1 MKKDLKNDEVNSM
14 EVVGEI
20 QKPEQKEE
28 ATPST
33 IYEFVIDYVESKS
46 EKDESV
52 QALVAVAT
60 RGPLYESNFSKTSNN
75 LMELID
81 ECRESAEKDG
91 CTPEK
96 FSVLFTPRL
105 CDIIK
110 DQTIVEVRN
119 TILSKISQ
127 KEVYYKELSEDD
139 IAIQD
144 ESSRKMFNVVSKT
157 LGKIKEDL
165 LK

>member
-14 EVVGEI
+14 EVVGDI
-20 QKPEQKEE
+20 QEPEQKEV
-28 ATPST
+28 TPIT
-33 IYEFVIDYVESKS
+33 IYEFVVDYVESKS
-46 EKDESV
+46 EKDELI

-60 RGPLYESNFSKTSNN
+60 RGPLYESNFSRTSSN

-81 ECRESAEKDG
+81 ECRESATKDG
-91 CTPEK
+91 CTPEG

-110 DQTIVEVRN
+110 DQTIVEVRS

-127 KEVYYKELSEDD
+127 KEVYYKELSEDE

-144 ESSRKMFNVVSKT
+144 ESSRKMFDVVSKT
-157 LGKIKEDL
+157 LGRIKEDL

>member
-14 EVVGEI
+14 EVVGDI
-20 QKPEQKEE
+20 QEPEQKEV
-28 ATPST
+28 TPIT
-33 IYEFVIDYVESKS
+33 IYEFVVDYVESKS
-46 EKDESV
+46 EKDELI

-60 RGPLYESNFSKTSNN
+60 RGPLYESNFSRTSSN

-81 ECRESAEKDG
+81 ECRESATKDG
-91 CTPEK
+91 GTPEG

-110 DQTIVEVRN
+110 DQTIVEVRS

-127 KEVYYKELSEDD
+127 KEVYYKELSEDE

-144 ESSRKMFNVVSKT
+144 ESSRKMFDVVSKT

>member
-14 EVVGEI
+14 EVVGDI
-20 QKPEQKEE
+20 QEPEQKEV
-28 ATPST
+28 TPIT
-33 IYEFVIDYVESKS
+33 IYEFVVDYVESKS
-46 EKDESV
+46 EKDELIQV
-52 QALVAVAT
+52 LVAVAT
-60 RGPLYESNFSKTSNN
+60 RGPLYESNFSRTSSN

-81 ECRESAEKDG
+81 ECRESATKDG
-91 CTPEK
+91 CTPEG

-110 DQTIVEVRN
+110 DQTIVEVRS

-127 KEVYYKELSEDD
+127 KEVYYKELSEDE

-144 ESSRKMFNVVSKT
+144 ESSRKMFDVVSKT

>member
-14 EVVGEI
+14 EVVGDI
-20 QKPEQKEE
+20 QEPEQKEV
-28 ATPST
+28 TPIT
-33 IYEFVIDYVESKS
+33 IYEFVVDYVESKS
-46 EKDESV
+46 EKDELI

-60 RGPLYESNFSKTSNN
+60 RGPLYESNFSRTSSN

-81 ECRESAEKDG
+81 ECRESAVKDG
-91 CTPEK
+91 CTPEG

-110 DQTIVEVRN
+110 DQTIAEVRD

-144 ESSRKMFNVVSKT
+144 ESSRKMFDVVSKT

>member
-14 EVVGEI
+14 EVVGDI
-20 QKPEQKEE
+20 QEPEQKEV
-28 ATPST
+28 TPIT
-33 IYEFVIDYVESKS
+33 TYEFVVDYVESKS
-46 EKDESV
+46 EKDELI

-60 RGPLYESNFSKTSNN
+60 RGPLYESNFSRTSSN

-81 ECRESAEKDG
+81 ECRESATKDG
-91 CTPEK
+91 CTPEG

-110 DQTIVEVRN
+110 DQTIVEVRS

-127 KEVYYKELSEDD
+127 KEVYYKELSEDE

-144 ESSRKMFNVVSKT
+144 ESSRKMFDVVSKT